1 MSDFINV
8 LINFPIIEMVKQ
20 DIAKIVTKFI
30 ILRTNKK
37 NGLQCKLNFELMDC
51 RDH

>member
-1 MSDFINV
+1 V

-20 DIAKIVTKFI
+20 AIAKIVTKFI

-37 NGLQCKLNFELMDC
+37 MAYNAN
-51 RDH
+51 